1 MGKSI
6 PDLDTGA
13 STGGEA
19 GVSVRQ
25 PDLFSEDGDYD
36 HDGLAADLTR
46 TRWESGDIAAQEV
59 SLGPF
64 GSGGAADVVSIRPSW
79 SKPRPTIYEV
89 KVSRSDFLSD
99 IRSDKWERYVPYSKR
114 LYFATPKDLVD
125 KGEVPKGAGLMYR
138 NENGWYSVKASRLH
152 HRDDERERQNVVA
165 MALLLSL
172 KPSPWEVPH
181 PDRKERLRLL
191 SEGRRS
197 SKAYGEKLA
206 RKLSRLEELEEQADR
221 TEEAKETLRV
231 ALESDHLLARIDK
244 LAEKAA
250 EELREGPYGAYNRV
264 LERVHE
270 VMPIDEA
277 FDPMSLAGHVSRRME
292 ELKELRRRV
301 DESEDAA

>member
-1 MGKSI
+1 MTS
-6 PDLDTGA
+6 
-13 STGGEA
+13 
-19 GVSVRQ
+19 RQ

-59 SLGPF
+59 NLGPK
-64 GSGGAADVVSIRPSW
+64 SGVKLGTRGQADVVSIRPSW
-79 SKPRPTIYEV
+79 SKPRPTTYEV

-99 IRSDKWERYVPYSKR
+99 IRSEKWKRYLPWSKR
-114 LYFATPKDLVD
+114 FYFATPRGLVEKD
-125 KGEVPKGAGLMYR
+125 EMPKGVGLMYR

-152 HRDDERERQNVVA
+152 HRDDERERQSELA

-172 KPSPWEVPH
+172 KPSPWDLPH

-191 SEGRRS
+191 AERQRGA
-197 SKAYGEKLA
+197 KVYGEELA
-206 RKLSRLEELEEQADR
+206 LKLSRMDELEKKDDR
-221 TEEAKETLRV
+221 AEDAKETLRV
-231 ALESDHLLARIDK
+231 ALEGDHYFSRIDK

-264 LERVHE
+264 LKRVHE

-301 DESEDAA
+301 DGSEDAA